1 VVLPT
6 GFEPGAP
13 TITVHA
19 AGVDRPQGAGH
30 GLLEGSLDE
39 AGLGAMAA
47 NGAGGGMAAGT
58 AGTVGGVGGLGGVRV
73 AVMVP
78 GDRKEEEI
86 GGNTRMPRMGGGG
99 GDGGGGGGGGELEG
113 WRM

>member
-1 VVLPT
+1 MVLPT

-39 AGLGAMAA
+39 AGAGGAMTA
-47 NGAGGGMAAGT
+47 GAGGAPSCSASCSEGAGQ
-58 AGTVGGVGGLGGVRV
+58 GRQ
-73 AVMVP
+73 
-78 GDRKEEEI
+78 
-86 GGNTRMPRMGGGG
+86 PRA
-99 GDGGGGGGGGELEG
+99 
-113 WRM
+113 